1 MSQQQTLDVQFSRGM
16 NSSPRGRDKSDY
28 LPGGQVSY
36 NQQPGGIPLRID
48 GVSKTFSG
56 RMQTV
61 EALLAVNLEVAAGEF
76 VCLLGPSGCGKSTL
90 LSIIAG
96 LETATTGTV
105 WANGREVHGPGT
117 NRVLLFQEAALFPW
131 LDVQHNVEFGLRQAG
146 ASAQER
152 AAIAERFIELVH
164 LKGFERSYIHQLSGG
179 MRQRVAIAR
188 ALAIDPAVLLMDEPF
203 GALDA
208 LTRDRLHAELEAIWA
223 TTRKT
228 VLFVTH
234 NVREAVAL
242 GDRVLVFSPRPG
254 RIVREFRINLPR
266 PRSLEDH
273 TLVDKA
279 AEILTVLKE
288 GMDEHEREAVNR

>member
-1 MSQQQTLDVQFSRGM
+1 MSQQQTLSIPSI
-16 NSSPRGRDKSDY
+16 NS
-28 LPGGQVSY
+28 
-36 NQQPGGIPLRID
+36 NEQPGGIPLHID

-56 RMQTV
+56 RTQTV
-61 EALLAVNLEVAAGEF
+61 EALLPIDLEVAAGEF

-96 LETATTGTV
+96 LEPATTGAV
-105 WANGREVHGPGT
+105 WANGHKVHSPGT
-117 NRVLLFQEAALFPW
+117 DRVLLFQEASLFPW
-131 LDVQHNVEFGLRQAG
+131 LDVQHNVEFGLRQTNIPARERT
-146 ASAQER
+146 ALAQH
-152 AAIAERFIELVH
+152 FIELVH

-188 ALAIDPAVLLMDEPF
+188 ALAINPAVLLMDEPF

-208 LTRDRLHAELEAIWA
+208 LTRDRLHAELEAIWVN
-223 TTRKT
+223 THKT

-273 TLVDKA
+273 RLVDEA
-279 AEILTVLKE
+279 AEILSVL
-288 GMDEHEREAVNR
+288 REALAPDRPGTVSNDTQQGGNR